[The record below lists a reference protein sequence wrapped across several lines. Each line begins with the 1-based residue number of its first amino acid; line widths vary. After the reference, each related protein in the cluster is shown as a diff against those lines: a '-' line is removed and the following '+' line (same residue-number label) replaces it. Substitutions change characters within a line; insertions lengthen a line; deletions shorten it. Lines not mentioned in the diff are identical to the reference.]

1 MDIGGK
7 GLANV
12 DLTIP
17 QGCSLDF
24 AITHTDEEGNPVDH
38 TGSTI
43 RMAFQGKD
51 GTGTVDLSQCC
62 SGTATGINVVIPPS
76 STEALP
82 LGKMVWD
89 IIAEM
94 QSGDTV
100 RIAYGAVSIVDT
112 YALDEA

>member
-1 MDIGGK
+1 MEVGGK

-38 TGSTI
+38 TGSTLY
-43 RMAFQGKD
+43 MAFQQKD

-62 SGTATGINVVIPPS
+62 AGTATGINVVIPAAA
-76 STEALP
+76 TEELA

-89 IIAEM
+89 LIAEM
-94 QSGDTV
+94 QGGDTV
-100 RIAYGAVSIVDT
+100 RIAYGNVSIVDT